1 MEALLVLLV
10 LAIVAVLIWLGYA
23 LAQVVLVED
32 QAQLA
37 QQRQALDVE
46 WQALENGRR
55 VNDVFFQARQAMR
68 DAEREQDPQVDVPV
82 VHTG

>member
-1 MEALLVLLV
+1 MEALFIVLLV
-10 LAIVAVLIWLGYA
+10 LAIIAVLIWLGYT
-23 LAQVVLVED
+23 LAQVVLIED

-68 DAEREQDPQVDVPV
+68 EAEQERRPRP
-82 VHTG
+82 

>member
-1 MEALLVLLV
+1 MEALFILVLV
-10 LAIVAVLIWLGYA
+10 LAVVAGLMWLGYA
-23 LAQVVLVED
+23 LAQGELEAD
-32 QAQLA
+32 QTALA

-68 DAEREQDPQVDVPV
+68 LAEQERRPRP
-82 VHTG
+82 

>member
-1 MEALLVLLV
+1 MEALFIVLLV
-10 LAIVAVLIWLGYA
+10 LAIIAVLIWLGYT
-23 LAQVVLVED
+23 LAQVVLIED

-68 DAEREQDPQVDVPV
+68 EAEQERRPRS
-82 VHTG
+82 

>member
-1 MEALLVLLV
+1 MMEALFIVLLV
-10 LAIVAVLIWLGYA
+10 LAIIAGLLWLGYA
-23 LAQVVLVED
+23 FALAVLVED
-32 QAQLA
+32 RARLA

-68 DAEREQDPQVDVPV
+68 QAERERRPRP
-82 VHTG
+82 

>member
-1 MEALLVLLV
+1 MMEALFIVLLV
-10 LAIVAVLIWLGYA
+10 LAIIAVLIWLGYT
-23 LAQVVLVED
+23 LAQVVLIED

-68 DAEREQDPQVDVPV
+68 EAEQERRPRP
-82 VHTG
+82 

>member
-1 MEALLVLLV
+1 MEALFIVLLV
-10 LAIVAVLIWLGYA
+10 LAIIAVLIWLGYA
-23 LAQVVLVED
+23 LAQVVLIED

-68 DAEREQDPQVDVPV
+68 EAEQERRPRS
-82 VHTG
+82 

>member
-1 MEALLVLLV
+1 MDALFIFLLV
-10 LAIVAVLIWLGYA
+10 LAVVVALVWFGYA
-23 LAQVVLVED
+23 VAQEEFDEDRAAVE
-32 QAQLA
+32 

-68 DAEREQDPQVDVPV
+68 QAERERRPRP
-82 VHTG
+82 

>member
-1 MEALLVLLV
+1 MEALFIFLLV
-10 LAIVAVLIWLGYA
+10 LAVFAGLIWLGYG
-23 LAQVVLVED
+23 LAHDKLADDQV
-32 QAQLA
+32 ALA

-68 DAEREQDPQVDVPV
+68 QAEQERRSRS
-82 VHTG
+82 